1 MIRILE
7 KAKERGIFPIEF
19 TFFDDDGV
27 PQAPDAVTWS
37 LIRMDGSIVNQREN
51 VEIAEMNA
59 TLRIVPQ
66 GDDLALF
73 ASDNGIR
80 RVLIKTT
87 YSSLTI
93 GNDLLFID
101 EIEFEIED
109 LAGIPPAS

>member
-19 TFFDDDGV
+19 TFRDDAGA
-27 PQAPDAVTWS
+27 PQAPDSVAWS
-37 LIRMDGSIVNQREN
+37 LIRLDGSIINEREN
-51 VEIAEMNA
+51 VEIAEMDA
-59 TLRIVPQ
+59 TLQIVLQ

-73 ASDNGIR
+73 ASDNCIR
-80 RVLIKTT
+80 RVLIKAT

-93 GNDLLFID
+93 GNDLPFTD
-101 EIEFEIED
+101 EIEFEIEN